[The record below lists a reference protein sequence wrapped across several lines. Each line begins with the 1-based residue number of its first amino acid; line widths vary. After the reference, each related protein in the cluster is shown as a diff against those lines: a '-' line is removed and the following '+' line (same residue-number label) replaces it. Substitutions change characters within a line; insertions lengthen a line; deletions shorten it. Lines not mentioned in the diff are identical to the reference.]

1 MDRYRV
7 KDPQG
12 VQHVIEGPEG
22 ATPDQVL
29 AQAQALI
36 PSQPPAQE
44 GISPQSASRQ
54 IAWDIANKMLPWN
67 RLREATFGKAGEA
80 VAEAGG
86 RLGQPEI
93 GAAVGTGV
101 QMIPDFLA
109 SLSPAKTEGVPALRR
124 GAESFG
130 RRALG
135 YNKGLIKRG
144 GGVEEA
150 NRVAR
155 QMLDEGV
162 ITAGASP
169 ATMLERAEDLAQ
181 TSGQRIGETLASVD
195 KPLLTTRGLRK
206 EISSQLDPGKKGG
219 EYSRLRSYVAD
230 IQRTVRA
237 HAPKSKTT
245 QQLQVEPG
253 GLLKMQKVRTRPAD
267 ELSFESAQELKQT
280 LKGPA
285 QFGKLTDGER
295 SEMFRR
301 AYGVVRKS
309 IDTGLDDLVKSGV
322 IPQEKA
328 AQFLKDKA
336 SYGAS
341 QQAINALKDKLA
353 GEAANNIISLRGA
366 LAGAGSIA
374 SGNLAGGMAGLG
386 TFELLRRRGESAAA
400 SFLNRESQSRG
411 INPFK
416 LSILQ
421 EYLNRRRGKE
431 SR

>member
-181 TSGQRIGETLASVD
+181 TSGQRIGETLKSVGQPATTTGALKREISRQLSPGRRGGVYD
-195 KPLLTTRGLRK
+195 KARATLK
-206 EISSQLDPGKKGG
+206 EILKTVGAHGKGP
-219 EYSRLRSYVAD
+219 V
-230 IQRTVRA
+230 
-237 HAPKSKTT
+237 
-245 QQLQVEPG
+245 
-253 GLLKMQKVRTRPAD
+253 
-267 ELSFESAQELKQT
+267 SFESAQELKGT
-280 LKGPA
+280 LQGPA

-301 AYGVVRKS
+301 AYGVVRNS

-328 AQFLKDKA
+328 TQFLKDKA